1 MSDQALPDE
10 AGLFFLAHR
19 GDAMT
24 ERTRRIEIYDTTLRD
39 GTQGEGFNLSLQ
51 DKLLI
56 AQKLDDLGVDF
67 IEGGYPLSNP
77 KDEAFFRDVR
87 ELKLKHAKVSAFG
100 MTRRRGVRAEDDPG
114 MRALIDAQTPVVT
127 LVGKT
132 SPFQVEK
139 VLGVSLDENLKMIA
153 DSVGLVHSAGRQ
165 VVYDAEHFFDAFKAD
180 RNYALQTLQA
190 AQDAGASVLVLCD
203 TNGGSMPELIAEAV
217 SAACSSCKAMIGIH
231 THNDAALAVANALAA
246 IRAGA
251 SHAQGTINGVG
262 ERCGNMDLLP
272 LVANL
277 QLKYHHDCLVP
288 GRLKHLTEVS
298 RYVYETANLNL
309 VPGQPY
315 VGSSAFAHKGGMHV
329 HAVQKDASTYEHV
342 SPEAVGNTRKI
353 LVSELSGASN
363 IAAKAGKKFDIES
376 DKATLRRVLERVQDL
391 ENAGYQFEA
400 AEASFELLL
409 RREIGRYRK
418 FFELDHYRVVILKMG
433 ETAPPIAEATVK
445 LRVNG
450 HAVHTV
456 AEGDGPVNALDGA
469 LRKALSPYYP
479 EIDGVHL
486 TDYKV
491 RVINSREET
500 AACVRVIIEC
510 RRDRGDGSDTR
521 DLIGTIGVNTNVID
535 ASWQAL
541 VDAYD
546 YHLIHVEEARGT
558 AVESDTGATP
568 QAAGAALRV

>member
-1 MSDQALPDE
+1 MSEPK
-10 AGLFFLAHR
+10 AHR
-19 GDAMT
+19 
-24 ERTRRIEIYDTTLRD
+24 RRIEIYDTTLRD

-56 AQKLDDLGVDF
+56 AQKLDELGVDY
-67 IEGGYPLSNP
+67 IEGGFPLSNP
-77 KDEAFFRDVR
+77 KDVAFFREVR
-87 ELKLKHAKVSAFG
+87 DLGLRNAKVSAFG
-100 MTRRRGVRAEDDPG
+100 MTRRRGMRAEDDPG
-114 MRALIDAQTPVVT
+114 MRALVEAQTPVVT

-153 DSVGLVHSAGRQ
+153 DSVAFLRAAGRQ
-165 VVYDAEHFFDAFKAD
+165 VVYDAEHFFDAFRAD
-180 RNYALQTLQA
+180 RAYALRTLMA
-190 AQDAGASVLVLCD
+190 AQEAGASVLVLCD
-203 TNGGSMPELIAEAV
+203 TNGGTMPECIAEAV
-217 SAACSSCKAMIGIH
+217 AAVRQSTSATTGIH
-231 THNDAALAVANALAA
+231 THNDASLAVANALAA
-246 IRAGA
+246 IQAGA
-251 SHAQGTINGVG
+251 GHAQGTVNGVG

-272 LVANL
+272 LIANL
-277 QLKYHHDCLVP
+277 QLKYGYDCLQP
-288 GRLKHLTEVS
+288 GSLTHLTEVS

-315 VGSSAFAHKGGMHV
+315 VGPSAFAHKGGMHV

-342 SPEAVGNTRKI
+342 SPESVGNTRKI

-363 IAAKAGKKFDIES
+363 IAAKAGKKFDIET
-376 DKATLRRVLERVQDL
+376 DKVTLRRVLERVQDL

-400 AEASFELLL
+400 AEASFELML
-409 RREIGRYRK
+409 RREVGRYKR
-418 FFELDHYRVVILKMG
+418 FFELDHYRVVILKQKDSK
-433 ETAPPIAEATVK
+433 PIAEATVK
-445 LRVNG
+445 LHVNG

-469 LRKALSPYYP
+469 LRKALGPYYP

-500 AACVRVIIEC
+500 AASVRVIIEC
-510 RRDRGDGSDTR
+510 KRERNDPSDETR
-521 DLIGTIGVNTNVID
+521 ELFGTIGVNTNVID

-541 VDAYD
+541 VDAYE
-546 YHLIHVEEARGT
+546 YHLIHVEEGRTGSLSGT
-558 AVESDTGATP
+558 AP
-568 QAAGAALRV
+568 QPLTASAG